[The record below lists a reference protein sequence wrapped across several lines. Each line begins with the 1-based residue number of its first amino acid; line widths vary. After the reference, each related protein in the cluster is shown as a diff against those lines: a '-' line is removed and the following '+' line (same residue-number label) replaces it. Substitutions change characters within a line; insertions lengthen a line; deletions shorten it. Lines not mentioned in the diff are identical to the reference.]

1 MSEFAKGTGDG
12 PRQDLVVWGLQLDI
26 AWENPLE
33 NVARVDAFLRQ
44 PPSSAPPDLLVLPE
58 LWSTGFTMNPAQCAE
73 PHGGPAALA
82 PAQHAMRRW
91 ADATGAAVVG
101 SIAVSTPDGFRNRL
115 YFVPPSDSGD
125 PSWYDKWHLFA
136 PAGEHLHYTRP
147 ASPEEALV
155 ILRWRG
161 WRIRLVICYDLRFP
175 VFCRWTPA
183 YPYDALVAVANWP
196 AVRSAAWAALLR
208 ARAIENQCA
217 VLGVN
222 RVGADSSGHPHDGL
236 SACFDAQGEVI
247 SHLDPHAAGW
257 IAARFDAERQ
267 QAFRMKLPFLQD
279 GDAFSWPPFSAGAN
293 RSANPDLPNS
303 GTEIPR
309 DKHPGSA

>member
-1 MSEFAKGTGDG
+1 MKPVTRSLKEGA
-12 PRQDLVVWGLQLDI
+12 PRDLGVWGLQLDI

-44 PPSSAPPDLLVLPE
+44 PPRSTPPDLLVLPE
-58 LWSTGFTMNPAQCAE
+58 MWSTGFTMNPAQWAE
-73 PHGGPAALA
+73 PHGGPASLA

-155 ILRWRG
+155 ILRWRD

-175 VFCRWTPA
+175 EFCRWTPA

-217 VLGVN
+217 VVGVN
-222 RVGADSSGHPHDGL
+222 RVGVDSSGHNHDGL
-236 SACFDAQGEVI
+236 SACFDAPGELT
-247 SHLDPHAAGW
+247 SQLDPHTEGW
-257 IAARFDAERQ
+257 ISARFNAKRQ
-267 QAFRMKLPFLQD
+267 QAFRTKLPFLQD
-279 GDAFSWPPFSAGAN
+279 VDGFNWFPSTSGAN
-293 RSANPDLPNS
+293 PSASSDLPNS
-303 GTEIPR
+303 GIENPR
-309 DKHPGSA
+309 DTHPGSS